1 MTLPGGAADK
11 SGNRYEGLWTAYCMT
26 EVMAEQASTIRL
38 EPPGSA
44 GEGVEFFLEKNGI
57 REFHQVK
64 RQHSGLGHW
73 SLAVLKQEQV
83 LSHFW
88 NKLTATADHCVFVS
102 AYAAHELATLSQ
114 RARDAQSFQ
123 EFEAEFIQFKGAA
136 ADFVKLRGYWQN
148 CSSTE
153 AYEALQRVHVRTSD
167 EVTLRSQ
174 VEYRLATL
182 VEGDASTA
190 LAALTQ
196 FALEQL
202 HQELRAI
209 DLWQYLEAKEGLHRR
224 CWNNDPHILASV
236 DTANARYLN
245 PIHQDAIAG
254 AVIPRKEVADA
265 MNTLSVPS
273 GKSNVLFT
281 GNAGTGKSGV
291 GLQVVEAVR
300 KIGWPVLAFRIDRLA
315 TMLSPKDVGRQL
327 DLPESPVTV
336 LANIAQRQDCLLLI
350 DQLDAVSKVSGR
362 NPQYF
367 NCVGEMIN
375 QAKAHPKMRLAL
387 LCRKFDIENDERLR
401 PLIGQNGIAVE
412 NSCWLSISGSGP

>member
-1 MTLPGGAADK
+1 
-11 SGNRYEGLWTAYCMT
+11 
-26 EVMAEQASTIRL
+26 
-38 EPPGSA
+38 
-44 GEGVEFFLEKNGI
+44 
-57 REFHQVK
+57 
-64 RQHSGLGHW
+64 
-73 SLAVLKQEQV
+73 
-83 LSHFW
+83 
-88 NKLTATADHCVFVS
+88 
-102 AYAAHELATLSQ
+102 
-114 RARDAQSFQ
+114 
-123 EFEAEFIQFKGAA
+123 
-136 ADFVKLRGYWQN
+136 
-148 CSSTE
+148 
-153 AYEALQRVHVRTSD
+153 
-167 EVTLRSQ
+167 
-174 VEYRLATL
+174 
-182 VEGDASTA
+182 
-190 LAALTQ
+190 
-196 FALEQL
+196 
-202 HQELRAI
+202 
-209 DLWQYLEAKEGLHRR
+209 
-224 CWNNDPHILASV
+224 
-236 DTANARYLN
+236 
-245 PIHQDAIAG
+245 
-254 AVIPRKEVADA
+254 

-401 PLIGQNGIAVE
+401 PLIGQNGIAVKFLLAVYLRKRSMKLLKNWGWMLVGLPE
-412 NSCWLSISGSGP
+412 NKWNCSQCHYT